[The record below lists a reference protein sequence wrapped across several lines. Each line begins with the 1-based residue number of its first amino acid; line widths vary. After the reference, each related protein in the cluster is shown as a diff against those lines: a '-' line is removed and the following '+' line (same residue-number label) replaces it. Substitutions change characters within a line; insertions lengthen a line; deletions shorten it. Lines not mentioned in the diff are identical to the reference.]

1 MAIKLRPIT
10 PLLAAAAAAPIA
22 TAPAG
27 AGSATAVTAT
37 LNRRGDKAFHARYDR
52 VQELY
57 LSGRVEEAEAAL
69 PDELIEKTNLIGPRG
84 HIRDRIAAL
93 YDAGVTHLH
102 VQPVGENPAALLSQV
117 KEWLP

>member
-1 MAIKLRPIT
+1 MAIKLRHIT
-10 PLLAAAAAAPIA
+10 PLLAPAAAAPIA
-22 TAPAG
+22 TPP

-37 LNRRGDKAFHARYDR
+37 PNRRGDKAFHARYDR